1 MDNQQCLI
9 VLLTVK
15 KRYIQGVT
23 IMRNRISL
31 ESASRKTIVLQNV
44 MEDQGKFKLD
54 LEYANVIVLKIW
66 MMFVMNSV
74 E

>member
-1 MDNQQCLI
+1 M
-9 VLLTVK
+9 TVK

-23 IMRNRISL
+23 IMRNRISS

-54 LEYANVIVLKIW
+54 LEYANAIVLKIW